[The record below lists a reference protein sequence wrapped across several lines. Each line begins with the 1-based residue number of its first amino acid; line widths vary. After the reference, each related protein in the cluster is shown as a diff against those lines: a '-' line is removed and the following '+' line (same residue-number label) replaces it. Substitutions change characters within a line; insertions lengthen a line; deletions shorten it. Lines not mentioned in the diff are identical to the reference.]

1 LRTHARPHEC
11 TSAVDGTCACKTGA
25 LPLAHSP
32 PSPVLL
38 DLTGPKSP
46 LFDMAHAGII
56 PRPHK
61 VG

>member
-1 LRTHARPHEC
+1 M
-11 TSAVDGTCACKTGA
+11 
-25 LPLAHSP
+25 PLQVLAFLVRSI
-32 PSPVLL
+32 VLL

-56 PRPHK
+56 PRPRK